1 MANNGKHSEVGRDLL
16 AAAPPLDAS
25 QAGNSSST
33 ESHAEWIRA
42 VLDRFEGPLLRYALR
57 ITGELEAARDVV
69 QDTFLKLCKEDRTS
83 IEQHL
88 SQWLFTV
95 CRNRALDVQRKERRM
110 SPSFDLDQRTSPRID
125 APHDVAEQH
134 EATSHVLSLLPQL
147 PPNQQEVIRLK
158 FQNELSYREIS
169 EVTGLTVTNVGFLL
183 HVGLKRLRELLKTTG
198 YREPA
203 LS

>member
-1 MANNGKHSEVGRDLL
+1 MANNGKHSE
-16 AAAPPLDAS
+16 AARSFASSAPPLDGAT
-25 QAGNSSST
+25 SSSQSAT
-33 ESHAEWIRA
+33 ESHAEWIRSA
-42 VLDRFEGPLLRYALR
+42 LDRFEGPLLRYALR
-57 ITGELEAARDVV
+57 MTGDLETARDVV
-69 QDTFLKLCKEDRTS
+69 QDTFLKLCKENRAN

-95 CRNRALDVQRKERRM
+95 CRNRALDVHRKERRM
-110 SPSFDLDQRTSPRID
+110 SPVMDLDQRSSPRVDD
-125 APHDVAEQH
+125 AHDVAEMH
-134 EATSHVLSLLPQL
+134 ETTSKVLSFLPQL

-158 FQNELSYREIS
+158 FQSELSYREIS

-183 HVGLKRLRELLKTTG
+183 HVGLKRLRELLKTAG

>member
-1 MANNGKHSEVGRDLL
+1 MANNGKHTEAGRALRS
-16 AAAPPLDAS
+16 AAPPLD
-25 QAGNSSST
+25 GDTSSLSSAT
-33 ESHAEWIRA
+33 ESHAEWIRSA
-42 VLDRFEGPLLRYALR
+42 LDRFEGPLLRYALR
-57 ITGELEAARDVV
+57 MSGDLETARDVV
-69 QDTFLKLCKEDRTS
+69 QDTFLKLCKEDRAS

-95 CRNRALDVQRKERRM
+95 CRNRALDVHRKERRM
-110 SPSFDLDQRTSPRID
+110 STVMDLDQRMSSAVDT
-125 APHDVAEQH
+125 AHDVAEMH
-134 EATSHVLSLLPQL
+134 ETTSKVLSLIPQL

-183 HVGLKRLRELLKTTG
+183 HVGLKRLRELLKTAG
-198 YREPA
+198 YREPV